1 MKYTSIFGKDLREFI
16 FNFNEKMKV
25 LFNNINENN
34 LNLNQIE
41 IKSGIPTPTAKVG
54 KTTFY
59 EDESGKLKYMK
70 PDGTT
75 GTINVTPDP

>member
-34 LNLNQIE
+34 LNLNQLE
-41 IKSGIPTPTAKVG
+41 IKEGIEPPTPKLG
-54 KTTFY
+54 KAIIY
-59 EDESGKLKYMK
+59 VDSADGNLKLKK
-70 PDGTT
+70 SN
-75 GTINVTPDP
+75 GTIKTFTLV